1 MGWTEGGD
9 GKNTTTV
16 HLYIMITNNNN
27 NKYTRE
33 CLSVGAVVG
42 GSFAFCVCPRAV
54 RGWYWMIMSSPS
66 HHHILGSC
74 GGGTGLGRIYCKW
87 TRESNEWI
95 EWTKTHSLLNLFAG
109 RKGEL
114 R

>member
-16 HLYIMITNNNN
+16 HLYIMITNNN

-54 RGWYWMIMSSPS
+54 RGWYWMALSSPS
-66 HHHILGSC
+66 HHHIMGSC
-74 GGGTGLGRIYCKW
+74 GGGRV
-87 TRESNEWI
+87 RQD
-95 EWTKTHSLLNLFAG
+95 LL
-109 RKGEL
+109 
-114 R
+114 